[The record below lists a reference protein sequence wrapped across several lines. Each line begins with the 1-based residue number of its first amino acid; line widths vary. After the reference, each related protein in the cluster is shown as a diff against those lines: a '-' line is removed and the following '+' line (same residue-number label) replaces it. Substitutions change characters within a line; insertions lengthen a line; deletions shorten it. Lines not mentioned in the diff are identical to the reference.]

1 MISHG
6 YWWLTSRKWIVAK
19 YNKAALILYFSTQG
33 NEVKIWKAIRF
44 LFHDDSFTRG
54 QPPLSVTGAAYS
66 FICIKYI
73 CLYWYHNWKT
83 CFLIVDKF
91 ADFQACIQEQVSDQ
105 VLFIGC
111 VDNSKQ
117 WTKFIQD
124 YLIRLSSSGIPRSTG
139 QQCRILYKKPN
150 TESAEQTF
158 VWLGKFKKILNSMN
172 KKKHMFFLYCLVR
185 ERNIYTEWCYANGL
199 KPKLPQA
206 MKDKLMVSPTE

>member
-1 MISHG
+1 MKGYSVFISRRFIYERSATIISHWRG
-6 YWWLTSRKWIVAK
+6 VFFHMYQVHMFILVSQLKNMFFNCRQVRWLPGLHPGAGQRPGPIYWLC
-19 YNKAALILYFSTQG
+19 
-33 NEVKIWKAIRF
+33 
-44 LFHDDSFTRG
+44 G
-54 QPPLSVTGAAYS
+54 QQQTV
-66 FICIKYI
+66 
-73 CLYWYHNWKT
+73 
-83 CFLIVDKF
+83 
-91 ADFQACIQEQVSDQ
+91 
-105 VLFIGC
+105 
-111 VDNSKQ
+111 
-117 WTKFIQD
+117 D

-158 VWLGKFKKILNSMN
+158 VWLGKFKRILNSMN